1 MTRHL
6 PSLSAT
12 MRLLLLVM
20 TLALSACASS
30 PQIAG
35 PRGPD
40 AVMPCTR
47 QSVGGF
53 WRCIK
58 TRRTAWLEMRR
69 HHTRAWLGTRGAR

>member
-12 MRLLLLVM
+12 MRIMLFVM
-20 TLALSACASS
+20 TLSLSACASS
-30 PQIAG
+30 PQVSS

-40 AVMPCTR
+40 AVMPCAR

-58 TRRTAWLEMRR
+58 TRRTAWFETHRQR
-69 HHTRAWLGTRGAR
+69 TRAWLGTRGAR